1 MVDHNL
7 GCFCRFLQF
16 KRNIEEAHKK
26 KRLIHLLM
34 ENGYVRIFKKRK
46 FCTEFSME
54 IPFAGRKKARTLPK
68 PSMNYI
74 LRPAVYL
81 GFYLKFFGTK
91 TSYLGH

>member
-1 MVDHNL
+1 
-7 GCFCRFLQF
+7 
-16 KRNIEEAHKK
+16 
-26 KRLIHLLM
+26 M

-81 GFYLKFFGTK
+81 GFYLKNENENEKWKWKMFIFKHTGVFT
-91 TSYLGH
+91 